1 MSVLERLNA
10 KQREAA
16 ACVDRH
22 VRIIAGAGSG
32 KTRVVTT
39 RIAYL
44 IEECHV
50 YPNKILAITFTNK
63 AAREMK
69 ERVENMLGPMAH
81 SVQISTIHSFCVR
94 LLREDIRELGYP
106 RNFTILDSEDQKSIL
121 KELYKEKSVDSKV
134 YSYPSMLGYISACK
148 SAFVSP
154 VQAKEMA
161 QLEGQRIKA
170 GIYEAYEKRLKD
182 MYALDF
188 DDLLLDAYHLLAK
201 SEELRAKWQ
210 RRFSYIH
217 VDEFQDVDDLQYN
230 IIRLLCGEHTK
241 LCVVGDPDQTIY
253 TWRGAQVDIILH
265 FEKDFPD
272 CKTVI
277 LNENYR
283 SQEHILKGANAVI
296 KNNKNRIEKD
306 LFTSQHSDQKI
317 IHFSAADEQNEPVW
331 VAAKIKTLHHSGVS
345 YRDMAVLY
353 RSNYLSR
360 ALEKAFLDAHIPY
373 RIYGGIRFYER
384 AEIKDAL
391 SYLRLLAPKIEGD
404 TKELWKSLAVR
415 RVLNVPKRGIGAKS
429 IEQLE
434 TQAKAE
440 DTNLYEVLKHP
451 ALSQSKAKSGIASFV
466 HVIEECR
473 ACASTLS
480 IDLLMKKVLEDS
492 GYLQM
497 LQEDNESDR
506 MENIKELLN
515 DMQQYIEWN
524 PEADLNDYLQ
534 EIALYTDNDLY
545 EGNDVVQLMTVHAA
559 KGLEFDCVFIYNL
572 CEGIFPS
579 ERSISEGGSA
589 ALEEERRLIYVAMT
603 RAKKQLFI
611 SDSMGY
617 SFVLDKIKT
626 PSRFVM
632 EIPSELMEDV
642 GAKPRNRFS
651 DDIDLYQQGGFGATR
666 QVAGH
671 GKPATEDKKK
681 EKRRKRDGRMRKG
694 DLVHHDSFG
703 DGVIIQ
709 IEDGLATIAFEQKFG
724 VRKILIDH
732 PSLSRK

>member
-1 MSVLERLNA
+1 
-10 KQREAA
+10 
-16 ACVDRH
+16 
-22 VRIIAGAGSG
+22 
-32 KTRVVTT
+32 
-39 RIAYL
+39 
-44 IEECHV
+44 
-50 YPNKILAITFTNK
+50 
-63 AAREMK
+63 
-69 ERVENMLGPMAH
+69 
-81 SVQISTIHSFCVR
+81 
-94 LLREDIRELGYP
+94 
-106 RNFTILDSEDQKSIL
+106 
-121 KELYKEKSVDSKV
+121 
-134 YSYPSMLGYISACK
+134 
-148 SAFVSP
+148 
-154 VQAKEMA
+154 
-161 QLEGQRIKA
+161 
-170 GIYEAYEKRLKD
+170 
-182 MYALDF
+182 
-188 DDLLLDAYHLLAK
+188 
-201 SEELRAKWQ
+201 
-210 RRFSYIH
+210 
-217 VDEFQDVDDLQYN
+217 
-230 IIRLLCGEHTK
+230 
-241 LCVVGDPDQTIY
+241 
-253 TWRGAQVDIILH
+253 
-265 FEKDFPD
+265 
-272 CKTVI
+272 
-277 LNENYR
+277 
-283 SQEHILKGANAVI
+283 
-296 KNNKNRIEKD
+296 
-306 LFTSQHSDQKI
+306 
-317 IHFSAADEQNEPVW
+317 
-331 VAAKIKTLHHSGVS
+331 
-345 YRDMAVLY
+345 
-353 RSNYLSR
+353 
-360 ALEKAFLDAHIPY
+360 
-373 RIYGGIRFYER
+373 
-384 AEIKDAL
+384 
-391 SYLRLLAPKIEGD
+391 
-404 TKELWKSLAVR
+404 
-415 RVLNVPKRGIGAKS
+415 
-429 IEQLE
+429 
-434 TQAKAE
+434 
-440 DTNLYEVLKHP
+440 
-451 ALSQSKAKSGIASFV
+451 
-466 HVIEECR
+466 
-473 ACASTLS
+473 
-480 IDLLMKKVLEDS
+480 MKKVLEDS
-492 GYLQM
+492 GVLQM
-497 LQEDNESDR
+497 LQERDESDR

-671 GKPATEDKKK
+671 GKPATEDKK